1 MRIKNVNPKGWY
13 DIPGYDGIYQINY
26 WADIRKKLGNGKYK
40 YLKPYVKKNNQGKRL
55 IKLKRKEV
63 VVMSLMRITFIGDLP
78 KGYVTYH
85 KNGIKTDDIL
95 GNIGVITKKELSK
108 KTGQGI
114 IEVRKRREMTRKD
127 ILKKHG
133 FSWTSNVNLKEEL
146 SEQAV
151 PEFLTK
157 RMNLPVRREEETGW
171 KKQMYN
177 KFMKG
182 AGR

>member
-1 MRIKNVNPKGWY
+1 
-13 DIPGYDGIYQINY
+13 
-26 WADIRKKLGNGKYK
+26 
-40 YLKPYVKKNNQGKRL
+40 
-55 IKLKRKEV
+55 
-63 VVMSLMRITFIGDLP
+63 
-78 KGYVTYH
+78 
-85 KNGIKTDDIL
+85 
-95 GNIGVITKKELSK
+95 
-108 KTGQGI
+108 
-114 IEVRKRREMTRKD
+114 MTRKD

-177 KFMKG
+177 KFMK
-182 AGR
+182 ASCIL

>member
-1 MRIKNVNPKGWY
+1 MITAIWHTN
-13 DIPGYDGIYQINY
+13 
-26 WADIRKKLGNGKYK
+26 
-40 YLKPYVKKNNQGKRL
+40 
-55 IKLKRKEV
+55 
-63 VVMSLMRITFIGDLP
+63 MSIQD
-78 KGYVTYH
+78 
-85 KNGIKTDDIL
+85 
-95 GNIGVITKKELSK
+95 TKKIDALACERAMVEESQLPDNR
-108 KTGQGI
+108 QGI

>member
-1 MRIKNVNPKGWY
+1 MISMRIKNVDPKGWY

-40 YLKPYVKKNNQGKRL
+40 HLKPYVKKNNQGKRL

-108 KTGQGI
+108 KTGTRIPDKENEPSGQ
-114 IEVRKRREMTRKD
+114 KR
-127 ILKKHG
+127 
-133 FSWTSNVNLKEEL
+133 
-146 SEQAV
+146 
-151 PEFLTK
+151 
-157 RMNLPVRREEETGW
+157 RREEETGW